1 MCSRCDR
8 AYRDCASR
16 FATVQAAKLKMKR
29 ARKPQPAVTTGEEV
43 ERLQPQEVRWGWHH
57 HRHWGWRHRH
67 LGLASPSLASLAPAS
82 LASSPLA
89 LLVIGLIIQ
98 RLAASKRRG
107 RDRQGVRSDGAGLRQ
122 PCGVAQ

>member
-1 MCSRCDR
+1 VGLAPPSPLGL
-8 AYRDCASR
+8 ASPSLGL
-16 FATVQAAKLKMKR
+16 AS
-29 ARKPQPAVTTGEEV
+29 PS
-43 ERLQPQEVRWGWHH
+43 
-57 HRHWGWRHRH
+57 